1 MVKDD
6 KRTRARKRANNRK
19 PSGVFTLDLRVVF
32 KRAFFR
38 LSKSK
43 PVRVAILSGLSGI
56 IILMGFL
63 FRYML
68 IEKRKVPSL
77 DNPQSYVPWR
87 QHEKVLKEVD
97 RLTKENEAVKSERDE
112 DNNVRESL
120 HEVWKELNN
129 NWIIYISPS
138 ENNKKSVR
146 INKHI
151 QRILRACR
159 EFKGPI
165 DGNPYETYK
174 AVIDFQKK
182 YRLEKKDA
190 IIGPETWA
198 TIIDKLE
205 GVNGEPG
212 SLISYAYP
220 RLPNP

>member
-6 KRTRARKRANNRK
+6 KKARARKRANNRK
-19 PSGVFTLDLRVVF
+19 PSGVFSLDLRVVF

-56 IILMGFL
+56 IILL
-63 FRYML
+63 VRYML
-68 IEKRKVPSL
+68 IEKREMPSL
-77 DNPQSYVPWR
+77 NNPQSYVPWR
-87 QHEKVLKEVD
+87 QHEKVLKERD
-97 RLTKENEAVKSERDE
+97 RLAKENEAVKSERDE
-112 DNNVRESL
+112 DNNVRDSL

-138 ENNKKSVR
+138 ESNKKSVR

-174 AVIDFQKK
+174 AVIDFQNNH
-182 YRLEKKDA
+182 RLEKKDA

-198 TIIDKLE
+198 ALIDKLE
-205 GVNGEPG
+205 EVKGEPG
-212 SLISYAYP
+212 SLGSYAYP
-220 RLPNP
+220 R